1 MKKTT
6 SAKYQ
11 KTHENLKIQALKL
24 FLDKGY
30 EATSIQ
36 EITQKA
42 GLSVGAFY
50 RHFDSKEGI
59 FVEIWDEYTG
69 ANIEKTLIEVEKRD
83 SVEAAMDY
91 LLQECESFSNDET
104 TNKLYAIY
112 ASLAVSQ
119 RLDAFPHMEQSSRKY
134 RQVLH
139 RLIQEYNPDIEEMDA
154 VTRANALHCLMN
166 TYSTRNG
173 ETFQAFCFDKEAFRK
188 CVFALLSL

>member
-6 SAKYQ
+6 SGKYQ
-11 KTHENLKIQALKL
+11 KTHENLKIQALEL

-30 EATSIQ
+30 DAASIQ
-36 EITQKA
+36 EITQRA

-50 RHFDSKEGI
+50 RHFNSKEGI

-69 ANIEKTLIEVEKRD
+69 ANIERTLIEVEKRD
-83 SVEAAMDY
+83 SVEVAMDY
-91 LLQECESFSNDET
+91 LLQECENFSNDET

-119 RLDAFPHMEQSSRKY
+119 RLDAFPHMNQSSRKY

-139 RLIQEYNPDIEEMDA
+139 QLIRKYNPDIPEEDA
-154 VTRANALHCLMN
+154 VTCANALHCLMN

-173 ETFQAFCFDKEAFRK
+173 ETFQAFCFEKEAFRK
-188 CVFALLSL
+188 CVFALLSI